1 MNSKSADPAGFA
13 WTVERGFAAL
23 IGVVEADGACHAD
36 QEPSLGG
43 KLMYAGRLDD
53 AGRAV
58 VVAGSI
64 AGAAVMTATADQN
77 TQKQAVRD
85 GVVDFLVTS
94 LDEALRILKNEIR
107 KRATVAV
114 CIGGSPAV
122 VEREMQARGVLPDL
136 VFAGWPGHLRD
147 VAEFG
152 LGSRRV
158 QLATAEATDEY
169 VCWQVEEAAAKWMPK
184 LDSIALNCVS
194 RNTWAARWLRLA
206 PRYFGRTAQGVRV
219 VRCDLETA
227 KRIAG
232 SIANAVQSG
241 EIGVQ
246 VKINAVL
253 KGQDCFPTTLKSAER
268 ERLS

>member
-1 MNSKSADPAGFA
+1 MNSKSTDPTGFA

-23 IGVVEADGACHAD
+23 IGAVEADGACHAD

-43 KLMYAGRLDD
+43 KLMYAGGLDD
-53 AGRAV
+53 AARAV
-58 VVAGSI
+58 MVAGSV
-64 AGAAVMTATADQN
+64 AGAAGLTATADQN
-77 TQKQAVRD
+77 LQKQAVRD

-114 CIGGSPAV
+114 CIGGTPAL
-122 VEREMQARGVLPDL
+122 VEQEMQARGVLPDL
-136 VFAGWPGHLRD
+136 VFAGGPGHVRD
-147 VAEFG
+147 VVEFG
-152 LGSRRV
+152 AGSRRV
-158 QLATAEATDEY
+158 QLASAQATDEY

-184 LDSIALNCVS
+184 LDSIALSCVS
-194 RNTWAARWLRLA
+194 RNTWTARWLRLA
-206 PRYFGRTAQGVRV
+206 PRYFGRFAQGVRV
-219 VRCDLETA
+219 VRCDSETA

-246 VKINAVL
+246 VKMN
-253 KGQDCFPTTLKSAER
+253 AER
-268 ERLS
+268 RT